1 MGRIILAKKMF
12 LSRKNTRLIYL
23 TGSESIS
30 LEMVEGLANFL
41 ISVFKKNKLTSKFLF
56 TIVKEEETILI
67 FISHQSKNIFL
78 FYQKFL
84 HIFKYPE
91 ELNLIETRKNLI
103 VIKSPKIYEKIVLRG
118 LLKATE

>member
-41 ISVFKKNKLTSKFLF
+41 ISVFNKNKLTSKFLF
-56 TIVKEEETILI
+56 TIVKEKETILI